1 MQRMSRKRYI
11 SFGLIALLGTSL
23 VWAESAQWVQARD
36 LYQRTN
42 YDASLKVLLPEVSKG
57 DTAVLQLI
65 GQNYFMLADYKKATE
80 YLEKAAAMNPQ
91 SADAVLWLGRAYGR
105 RAEVSSPFTAPGYA
119 SKARQL
125 FEKAVKLD
133 PTNRAALGDLFDYY
147 MEAPGFLGG
156 GTAKAEALAAQVAKS
171 DPAEGHYYEALLAER
186 RKQFDFAEKHLRAAM
201 DEGPRQVARVIE
213 LAKFLGRLGRMSES
227 EALFEEAARIEPENP
242 RILFERASVYI
253 KTQRN
258 LGEARRLL
266 ERYLRSPLQPNDPP
280 RQEAEALLKKTG
292 A

>member
-42 YDASLKVLLPEVSKG
+42 YDASLKVLLPEASKG

>member
-1 MQRMSRKRYI
+1 MSRKRYI

-42 YDASLKVLLPEVSKG
+42 YDASLKVLLPEASKG

>member
-1 MQRMSRKRYI
+1 MSRKRYI

-42 YDASLKVLLPEVSKG
+42 YDASLKVLLPEASKG

-253 KTQRN
+253 KAQRN